1 MKLGFSGAGG
11 ISPNPPREALKI
23 HPEEDLGALSPFSV
37 LRAPH
42 EARKASKNAFFVF
55 RKNRRLRRPN
65 QIKTHHKPHPTPT
78 KTHTLPIIPHTH
90 HKPPKPQTLPF
101 FMTTQK
107 CLHDNSGTA
116 QPGPPTI
123 KNETTASKTLLMG
136 RPYNCHEEFTLLYK
150 CEFFMTIIGATHEE
164 TLGST
169 RCIFGPGCKFPLLS

>member
-42 EARKASKNAFFVF
+42 EARKASKNVFFVF
-55 RKNRRLRRPN
+55 RKIDACGG
-65 QIKTHHKPHPTPT
+65 QIRETHHKPHPTPT

-116 QPGPPTI
+116 Q
-123 KNETTASKTLLMG
+123 AHLRSKTKPL
-136 RPYNCHEEFTLLYK
+136 PQKHSSWVVP
-150 CEFFMTIIGATHEE
+150 IIVMKNSHYYISAN
-164 TLGST
+164 S
-169 RCIFGPGCKFPLLS
+169 S

>member
-65 QIKTHHKPHPTPT
+65 QRQTHHKPHQTST

-116 QPGPPTI
+116 Q
-123 KNETTASKTLLMG
+123 AHLRSKTKPL
-136 RPYNCHEEFTLLYK
+136 PQKHSSWVVP
-150 CEFFMTIIGATHEE
+150 IIVMKNSHYYISAN
-164 TLGST
+164 S
-169 RCIFGPGCKFPLLS
+169 S